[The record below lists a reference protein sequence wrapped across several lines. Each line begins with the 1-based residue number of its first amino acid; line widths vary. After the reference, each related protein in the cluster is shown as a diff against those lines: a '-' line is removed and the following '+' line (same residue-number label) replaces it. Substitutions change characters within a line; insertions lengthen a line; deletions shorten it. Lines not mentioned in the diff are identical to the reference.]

1 MKTEETKLRFVPD
14 CIEVRESQDGT
25 ESRTIQGRAIVFNEE
40 TTLWDGKYFRDR
52 EIIERSCVTPE
63 FLREQDVKLNAMH
76 DRTMTVARNNKGV
89 GTLQME
95 VREDGV
101 YFSAEMPKCDLGDRI
116 LALVRNKTFTGC
128 SFEFRAGEWTE
139 DKKTLEDGR
148 EDTLYKHTKFKSLN
162 AITIALDPAYKST
175 SVSEREEYE
184 QRENDR
190 AAQEQAET
198 DRKEREA
205 KEAENMKQREMDEQR
220 RRSCRRHMTNN
231 NFNY

>member
-76 DRTMTVARNNKGV
+76 DRTMTVAPRNNKGV

-101 YFSAEMPKCDLGDRI
+101 LLRRDAEVRPWRPNP
-116 LALVRNKTFTGC
+116 ALVRNKTFTGC

-162 AITIALDPAYKST
+162 ALTIALTPAYKST

-190 AAQEQAET
+190 AAQEQAKPT
-198 DRKEREA
+198 AKSARQRKPRI
-205 KEAENMKQREMDEQR
+205 
-220 RRSCRRHMTNN
+220 
-231 NFNY
+231 